1 MKSWRLGLALLG
13 CCAAGAA
20 QEPLR
25 PVASAWMAEVGGA
38 HLADTYLSPLKYEG
52 VHYSL
57 TYSRMQAMKRTTLV
71 QGWEVSIAFD
81 DSKLLNLTLDGS
93 WRMMRRWRLPYGFQV
108 GIGGYAGMQAGVMY
122 MSKNGN
128 NPAQALASITVGPE
142 AFAQWSGKV
151 KKLPMAVRW
160 QVSSPIAG
168 AFFCPD
174 YGELYYEIALGNR
187 SDLVHAAWPGSY
199 RRVRSLLSL
208 DLNFGHHTLRLGY
221 RFDAVSS
228 RANNITSRR
237 ISHAAV
243 VGIVCDLVTI
253 NPRKNDSQ
261 TVTAYY

>member
-1 MKSWRLGLALLG
+1 M
-13 CCAAGAA
+13 
-20 QEPLR
+20 
-25 PVASAWMAEVGGA
+25 
-38 HLADTYLSPLKYEG
+38 ADTYLSPLKYEG

-81 DSKLLNLTLDGS
+81 DSKMLNLTLDGS

-160 QVSSPIAG
+160 QVSSPLAG